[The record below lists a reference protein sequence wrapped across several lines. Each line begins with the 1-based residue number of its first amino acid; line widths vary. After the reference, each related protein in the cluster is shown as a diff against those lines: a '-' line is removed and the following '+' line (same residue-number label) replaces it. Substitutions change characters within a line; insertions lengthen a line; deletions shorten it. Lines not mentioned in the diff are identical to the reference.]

1 MVIVVAIGITTGTAT
16 RPGMA
21 LIIDPGKMLKV
32 QMSIDLCGGD
42 VRMTKQFLH
51 RTQVAAGLQHMAGK
65 GVPQQVRMQALVGPL
80 HHPPAGQA
88 GLDAALAQTATPM
101 TDEYR
106 GFALVSHGCSVDRK
120 SVV

>member
-1 MVIVVAIGITTGTAT
+1 MIIVVAVDMVGRTST
-16 RPGMA
+16 RPGMT
-21 LIIDPGKMLKV
+21 LIVHPGKMLKV

-65 GVPQQVRMQALVGPL
+65 GVPQQVRMQALVGTL
-80 HHPPAGQA
+80 HHAPAGQA
-88 GLDAALAQTATPM
+88 GLDTALAQATTPLA
-101 TDEYR
+101 DEYR
-106 GFALVSHGCSVDRK
+106 GFALVSHSCSVDRK